1 MGLSDSR
8 LSFPFGYVF
17 PKRAYSGAGL
27 PGSSINLSTHAV
39 PFHPGE
45 PVGCIYSFLHQQHWA
60 SPSQEVWPLSLLRNE
75 AVSGSL
81 SLWLMSLSHE
91 ASPIG
96 ITPNCARLTT
106 CATSNSHGELLSVHE
121 IDQAI
126 LAHLRS
132 LRRELLNDPIKT
144 SAPSACSAVNSVH
157 RLRTSSALIN
167 ALLRAIG
174 GCSSREAP
182 FRVLAI
188 RGSLLFLVIFS
199 KEVFS

>member
-17 PKRAYSGAGL
+17 PKRACSGAGL
-27 PGSSINLSTHAV
+27 PGSSVNLSTHAI

-45 PVGCIYSFLHQQHWA
+45 PVGCIFSFLHQQHWA
-60 SPSQEVWPLSLLRNE
+60 SFSLETWPLSLLRNE

-96 ITPNCARLTT
+96 IAPNCARLTT

-121 IDQAI
+121 IDQAYPG
-126 LAHLRS
+126 APEA
-132 LRRELLNDPIKT
+132 LRRRGKQSTQT
-144 SAPSACSAVNSVH
+144 SVSDV
-157 RLRTSSALIN
+157 
-167 ALLRAIG
+167 
-174 GCSSREAP
+174 
-182 FRVLAI
+182 
-188 RGSLLFLVIFS
+188 
-199 KEVFS
+199 

>member
-126 LAHLRS
+126 LAH
-132 LRRELLNDPIKT
+132 
-144 SAPSACSAVNSVH
+144 PSAQRFFTGEFSERADLLS
-157 RLRTSSALIN
+157 LTMGFSSLA
-167 ALLRAIG
+167 
-174 GCSSREAP
+174 GCS
-182 FRVLAI
+182 RVEEL
-188 RGSLLFLVIFS
+188 RVPGRVDS
-199 KEVFS
+199 